1 MSGFEIR
8 DMTEAD
14 GRAVLA
20 IYQEGM
26 DTGQATF
33 QQTAPAWTDFDQGHL
48 AAPRLVAV
56 DAGDGCESQH
66 WNVAKPGEFG
76 DILTGL
82 ILEQASE
89 RKTLA
94 TA

>member
-33 QQTAPAWTDFDQGHL
+33 QQIAPAWTDFDQGHL
-48 AAPRLVAV
+48 AAPRLVAE
-56 DAGDGCESQH
+56 ESIYIGRCSTRH
-66 WNVAKPGEFG
+66 GPE
-76 DILTGL
+76 
-82 ILEQASE
+82 SP
-89 RKTLA
+89 RSPS
-94 TA
+94 